1 MIRLDHVKV
10 HFKDKVALNLG
21 RVVEI
26 EDGERVGIIGSNGA
40 GKSTLLKSI
49 LGLVSYQGNINLA
62 IPSNQIAVHMQQNEY
77 IETVP
82 IRIIIEMVMGCRI
95 HDHPKLVEMIRFLE
109 FEDCLNKRWKHL
121 SGGQKQRLTL
131 ILVMCQDS
139 KITMFDEVTSGLD
152 FETRQRLMD
161 KLVEWY
167 KDKKTTLLITSHYY
181 TELDN
186 LATKILYLKDGRVV
200 DYGSKEEL
208 FRKYCGNAVLIVE
221 DTKKAAAIAEGH
233 KRILSGE
240 GLIALSCRNAEE
252 EMIITEKLIKN
263 QINYRR
269 SDNDIELMTINAGRN
284 YE

>member
-121 SGGQKQRLTL
+121 SG
-131 ILVMCQDS
+131 D
-139 KITMFDEVTSGLD
+139 FDISHVS
-152 FETRQRLMD
+152 RQ
-161 KLVEWY
+161 
-167 KDKKTTLLITSHYY
+167 
-181 TELDN
+181 
-186 LATKILYLKDGRVV
+186 
-200 DYGSKEEL
+200 
-208 FRKYCGNAVLIVE
+208 
-221 DTKKAAAIAEGH
+221 
-233 KRILSGE
+233 
-240 GLIALSCRNAEE
+240 
-252 EMIITEKLIKN
+252 
-263 QINYRR
+263 
-269 SDNDIELMTINAGRN
+269 
-284 YE
+284 